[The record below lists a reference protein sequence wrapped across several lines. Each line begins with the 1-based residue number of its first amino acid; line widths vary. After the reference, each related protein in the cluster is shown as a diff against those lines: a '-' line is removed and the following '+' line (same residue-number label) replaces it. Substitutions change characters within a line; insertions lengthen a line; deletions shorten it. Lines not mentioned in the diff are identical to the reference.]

1 MDAGFSSIVWC
12 SVADP
17 FAVMMTADGTLMLLT
32 FTCENSSPNL
42 TVSRV
47 HIDQW
52 SVVGACCVYKDT
64 SGMFTTEKV
73 VEEQPP
79 EQKPVITPQE
89 PKKPPPMM

>member
-17 FAVMMTADGTLMLLT
+17 YAVMMTADGTLMLLT

-47 HIDQW
+47 HIDQVCIVFLFV
-52 SVVGACCVYKDT
+52 STLGFLPFPIAEAVVVICVFLT
-64 SGMFTTEKV
+64 
-73 VEEQPP
+73 
-79 EQKPVITPQE
+79 
-89 PKKPPPMM
+89 